1 MAQHL
6 TNPTSILEDAGLI
19 PGLAQWVKYPAL
31 PCAVVQVT
39 DVAWIP
45 SCYGSGWTPSL
56 GLPYAAVAALKRQN
70 THTQKKVQ
78 RQFTEWDKILADEIC
93 ENGLII

>member
-45 SCYGSGWTPSL
+45 SCCGSGWTPSL
-56 GLPYAAVAALKRQN
+56 GLPYAAGAALKRQN
-70 THTQKKVQ
+70 THTHKRKCKDNLQ
-78 RQFTEWDKILADEIC
+78 
-93 ENGLII
+93 NGIKYQQMRYVRMV